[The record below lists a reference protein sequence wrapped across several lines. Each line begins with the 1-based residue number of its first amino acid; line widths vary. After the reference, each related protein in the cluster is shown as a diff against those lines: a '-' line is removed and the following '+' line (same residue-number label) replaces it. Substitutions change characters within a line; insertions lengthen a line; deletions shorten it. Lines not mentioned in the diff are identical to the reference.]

1 MTNWFNFCKKG
12 SRKFSLFWL
21 AAQTKR
27 SANKNGEGFYPTSQ
41 ILIMFKLE
49 RQVFV
54 QNQLDED
61 YYDDYEEDEGLIE
74 EDLDEEIAEEDE
86 L

>member
-1 MTNWFNFCKKG
+1 
-12 SRKFSLFWL
+12 
-21 AAQTKR
+21 
-27 SANKNGEGFYPTSQ
+27 
-41 ILIMFKLE
+41 MFKLE

-61 YYDDYEEDEGLIE
+61 YYDDYEEDEGGLTE
-74 EDLDEEIAEEDE
+74 GLDEEIPEEDE

>member
-1 MTNWFNFCKKG
+1 
-12 SRKFSLFWL
+12 
-21 AAQTKR
+21 
-27 SANKNGEGFYPTSQ
+27 
-41 ILIMFKLE
+41 MFKLE

>member
-1 MTNWFNFCKKG
+1 MGGRFFILLLG
-12 SRKFSLFWL
+12 FLF
-21 AAQTKR
+21 
-27 SANKNGEGFYPTSQ
+27 
-41 ILIMFKLE
+41 MFKLE

-61 YYDDYEEDEGLIE
+61 YYDDYEEDEEGLTE
-74 EDLDEEIAEEDE
+74 GLDEEIPEEDE